1 MEDRIVEFA
10 NVLRRNGIRVSLS
23 ENMDAFRALGL
34 VGIRNPLFFRN
45 ALRTTLVK
53 RTADIK
59 PFEELFDFFF
69 LGIGQ
74 AIDAL
79 DRRIMEELGLTPEQ
93 FQKMLEQIQRF
104 LKEMQGDLSELTR
117 ALLTG
122 NQGELERLLREAT
135 SQEAADGPQESFR
148 FTPYTRMASRL
159 QLDRV
164 QSEIERFKAML
175 QMLAENGEDLQNAM
189 RYLDERLRD
198 LNRLLREVIQQE
210 QRKRGVEPRDYS
222 QRSSLADKNFAF
234 YTEDDIRRMNDAV
247 TRLAQR
253 LKNRLSVRRK
263 KAARGRFNVK
273 DTLRR
278 NLQYGGVPFH
288 IELDRRKK
296 TKPQVMVLCDIS
308 DSVLNASRFML
319 QFVYSIQDL
328 YTKVRS
334 FVFVSD
340 LGEVTKVFEEHEI
353 HQAVETALKGDVIDV
368 FSHSNFGRAFELFYK
383 NYFAALNSKTTVLI
397 IGDGR
402 NNYNRPND
410 WVLREIQQKA
420 KQLIWLN
427 PESRMTWGVGD
438 SEMPRY
444 APYCDVAEE
453 CRSINQLYKIV
464 DLIVP

>member
-1 MEDRIVEFA
+1 MEDRIIEFA
-10 NVLRRNGIRVSLS
+10 NVLRRNGVRVSLS
-23 ENMDAFRALGL
+23 ENMDTFRALQL
-34 VGIRNPLFFRN
+34 VGITDPFVFRN

-53 RTADIK
+53 RIIDIK

-69 LGIGQ
+69 FGIGQ
-74 AIDAL
+74 AIDAM

-93 FQKMLEQIQRF
+93 FQKMLEQIQQF
-104 LKEMQGDLSELTR
+104 LKEMEGDLSGLTR

-122 NQGELERLLREAT
+122 DQAELERLLREAA
-135 SQEAADGPQESFR
+135 SQEAEEGQPDQFR
-148 FTPYTRMASRL
+148 LTPYTRMAARL
-159 QLDRV
+159 RLDRV
-164 QSEIERFKAML
+164 QSEIERFKGML
-175 QMLAENGEDLQNAM
+175 QMLAENGENLRNVM

-198 LNRLLREVIQQE
+198 LNRLLREIIQQE
-210 QRKRGVEPRDYS
+210 QKKRGLDPSDRS
-222 QRSSLADKNFAF
+222 QRSSFADKSFAF

-273 DTLRR
+273 DTLRS
-278 NLQYGGVPFH
+278 NLQYGGVPFN

-319 QFVYSIQDL
+319 QFVYSVQDL
-328 YTKVRS
+328 YNKVRS

-340 LGEVTKVFEEHEI
+340 LGEVTKLFEEHEI
-353 HQAVETALKGDVIDV
+353 QQAVETALKGDVIDV
-368 FSHSNFGRAFELFYK
+368 FSHSNFGRAFEIFYK
-383 NYFAALNSKTTVLI
+383 NYISAVNSKTTVLI

-410 WVLREIQQKA
+410 WVLREIRQKA

-444 APYCDVAEE
+444 APHCHVAEE
-453 CRSINQLYKIV
+453 CRNISQLYKIV
-464 DLIVP
+464 DLITP

>member
-10 NVLRRNGIRVSLS
+10 NVLRRNGVRVSLS

-34 VGIRNPLFFRN
+34 VGIRDPHLFRN

-53 RTADIK
+53 RASDVK

-69 LGIGQ
+69 LGIGE

-93 FQKMLEQIQRF
+93 FQQMLEQIQRL
-104 LKEMQGDLSELTR
+104 LKKMEGELSQLTR

-122 NQGELERLLREAT
+122 NRGELERLLREAA
-135 SQEAADGPQESFR
+135 SQETEAGSLDSFR
-148 FTPYTRMASRL
+148 LTPYTRMAGRL

-164 QSEIERFKAML
+164 RSEVEGFKAIL
-175 QMLAENGEDLQNAM
+175 QMLAEGGEDLQNVM
-189 RYLDERLRD
+189 RYLDERMRD
-198 LNRLLREVIQQE
+198 LNRLLREIIQQE
-210 QRKRGVEPRDYS
+210 QRKRGVEPSDYS
-222 QRSSLADKNFAF
+222 QRSSLADKSFSF
-234 YTEDDIRRMNDAV
+234 YTEDDIRRMNEAV
-247 TRLAQR
+247 ARLAQR

-273 DTLRR
+273 ATLRT
-278 NLQYGGVPFH
+278 NMQYGGVPFH
-288 IELDRRKK
+288 VELDRRKK
-296 TKPQVMVLCDIS
+296 TKPQVMMLCDIS

-319 QFVYSIQDL
+319 QFVYSVQDL
-328 YTKVRS
+328 YAKVRS

-340 LGEVTKVFEEHEI
+340 IGEVTKLFEEHEI
-353 HQAVETALKGDVIDV
+353 HRAVETALKGEVVDV

-383 NYFAALNSKTTVLI
+383 NYFAAVTSKTTVLI

-402 NNYNRPND
+402 NNYNRPNE

-444 APYCDVAEE
+444 VPHCDVAEE
-453 CRSINQLYKIV
+453 CRNINQLYKVV

>member
-1 MEDRIVEFA
+1 MEDRIIEFA
-10 NVLRRNGIRVSLS
+10 NVLRRNGVRVSLS
-23 ENMDAFRALGL
+23 ENMDAFRALQL
-34 VGIRNPLFFRN
+34 LGIGDPLLFRN
-45 ALRTTLVK
+45 ALRSTLVK

-74 AIDAL
+74 AIDAS
-79 DRRIMEELGLTPEQ
+79 DRRIMEKLGLTPEQ
-93 FQKMLEQIQRF
+93 FQQMLEQIQRF
-104 LKEMQGDLSELTR
+104 LKEMEEDLSDLTR

-122 NQGELERLLREAT
+122 NQGDLERLLREAAN
-135 SQEAADGPQESFR
+135 QEAEEGPPQSFY
-148 FTPYTRMASRL
+148 FTPYTRMAARL
-159 QLDRV
+159 GLDRV
-164 QSEIERFKAML
+164 QREVERFKGML
-175 QMLAENGEDLQNAM
+175 QMLAQNGEDLGNAL

-210 QRKRGVEPRDYS
+210 QRKRGVDPSDRA
-222 QRSSLADKNFAF
+222 QRGSFADKSFAF
-234 YTEDDIRRMNDAV
+234 YTEDDIRRMSDAV
-247 TRLAQR
+247 TSLAQR

-273 DTLRR
+273 DTLRK
-278 NLQYGGVPFH
+278 NLQYGGVPFR

-319 QFVYSIQDL
+319 QFVYSVQDL

-340 LGEVTKVFEEHEI
+340 IGEVTKLFEEHEI
-353 HQAVETALKGDVIDV
+353 HQAVEAALKGDVIDV
-368 FSHSNFGRAFELFYK
+368 FSHSNFGRAFELFYR
-383 NYFAALNSKTTVLI
+383 NYFSSINSKTTVLI

-444 APYCDVAEE
+444 APLCNVAEE

-464 DLIVP
+464 DVIVP

>member
-1 MEDRIVEFA
+1 MEERIIEFA

-23 ENMDAFRALGL
+23 ENMDAFRALEL
-34 VGIRNPLFFRN
+34 TGIRDPVLFRN

-53 RTADIK
+53 RGSDLK
-59 PFEELFDFFF
+59 PFDELFDYYF

-74 AIDAL
+74 ALDAL

-93 FQKMLEQIQRF
+93 FQEMLEQIQR
-104 LKEMQGDLSELTR
+104 LVKEMEGDLSELAK
-117 ALLTG
+117 ALLS
-122 NQGELERLLREAT
+122 NNRGELERLLRDAIQ
-135 SQEAADGPQESFR
+135 QEMENGMPNSFR
-148 FTPYTRMASRL
+148 FTPYTQMAARL
-159 QLDRV
+159 HLDRT
-164 QSEIERFKAML
+164 QSDIERFKAML
-175 QMLAENGEDLQNAM
+175 QMLGETGEDLQKVM
-189 RYLDERLRD
+189 RYLDERMRD
-198 LNRLLREVIQQE
+198 LNRLLREIIQQE
-210 QRKRGVEPRDYS
+210 QRKKGFEPRDYA
-222 QRSSLADKNFAF
+222 QRTSLADKSFAF

-247 TRLAQR
+247 ARLAQR

-263 KAARGRFNVK
+263 KATAGRFNVK
-273 DTLRR
+273 QTLRK

-288 IELDRRKK
+288 IQLDRRKK

-319 QFVYSIQDL
+319 QFVYSVQDL

-334 FVFVSD
+334 FVFVAEI
-340 LGEVTKVFEEHEI
+340 GEVTKLFEENDI
-353 HQAVETALKGDVIDV
+353 QNAVEAALKGDVIDV
-368 FSHSNFGRAFELFYK
+368 FSHSNFGRAFEQFYK
-383 NYFAALNSKTTVLI
+383 NFFSAVNSKTTVLI

-427 PESRMTWGVGD
+427 PESRITWGIGD

-444 APYCDVAEE
+444 VPYCHVAEE